1 MADAVRNDIVSGLR
15 GFHTNMSISRE
26 QLEQDIIDMRLLVI
40 KEFQLKGIS
49 VTKDLLTALNC
60 IPVDCENLSRCK
72 CNKSNCGS
80 DPIAHFEIPQ
90 ILTDYLNPIQYIGST
105 DRLTNFLIYTK
116 PYHRIQNFLKYRK
129 RGKNRP
135 WVYVDLAPN
144 SRGMLDCFIFNA
156 PLIKSVS
163 VIGVFK
169 DPRQLEGFNC
179 DCSDESEDIKPIDE
193 NINDNQSFINQII
206 KERVTKEKIRYY
218 RQLAAPITPNN
229 QEYSQG

>member
-40 KEFQLKGIS
+40 KEFQLKGVS

-129 RGKNRP
+129 RGKNKP

-144 SRGMLDCFIFNA
+144 AKGMLDCFIFNA
-156 PLIKSVS
+156 PLIKNVS

-169 DPRQLEGFNC
+169 DPRQLDGFNC
-179 DCSDESEDIKPIDE
+179 NCQEENVEPIDE

-218 RQLAAPITPNN
+218 RQLAAPIMPNN